1 MKWLL
6 IAFLRDNR
14 LRNYFGHRFKN
25 QRGLDVLLTTQVW
38 SLWVSNLYTYIGPV
52 MVDTHNNIEVTV
64 QNIEVL
70 GMTGIICGLGIICG
84 PGIICGLR
92 ITYHFTVS
100 GSLVE
105 LCGCRPLEA
114 KFSTIFFPH
123 SQAEI
128 FIYWWVQ
135 KNNLK
140 SLKNCKL
147 LRKNVFENS

>member
-38 SLWVSNLYTYIGPV
+38 SLWASNLYTYIGTC
-52 MVDTHNNIEVTV
+52 DGWHTQQHWGYCTKYWGARNDWDH
-64 QNIEVL
+64 
-70 GMTGIICGLGIICG
+70 
-84 PGIICGLR
+84 LR
-92 ITYHFTVS
+92 SWDHMRPRDHLWSQDHFTVS

-147 LRKNVFENS
+147 LRNKCFWE